1 MKKRTLDEV
10 LYLGDCVHA
19 EEIEAGLKESIYY
32 LDGGDYQVLTD
43 LKTGKRTLGEF
54 IDHSEGY

>member
-1 MKKRTLDEV
+1 MKKRTLEEV
-10 LYLGDCVHA
+10 MYLGDCVYA

-43 LKTGKRTLGEF
+43 LKTGKRTLGTF
-54 IDHSEGY
+54 VDHSEGY